1 MQTLWSSQPAVM
13 RPLDVHTVL
22 VPEAPHTQT
31 VQVQQPNTQTAAT
44 VHVPVHHLPQ
54 LCEVSPAFTLVSP
67 ETASMS
73 LASPAAPTKEEQA
86 KYFRQA
92 ETERVLHAQR
102 HPEWSPSDNFLLHLN
117 VMRAHS
123 RAIVPSWS
131 SQQAVMR
138 PLDVHTVLVPEALHT
153 QTVQVQQ
160 PNTQTAAT
168 VHVPVHHL
176 PQLCEVSPAFTLVSP
191 ETASMS
197 LASPAAPTKEEQ
209 AKYFR
214 QAETERVLHAQ
225 RHPEWSSSDN
235 FVSPTCSHTTHTS
248 IHTE

>member
-22 VPEAPHTQT
+22 VPEDPRTQT
-31 VQVQQPNTQTAAT
+31 VQVQHPNTQTAAT

-73 LASPAAPTKEEQA
+73 LASPAAPNKEEQA
-86 KYFRQA
+86 KYFHQA
-92 ETERVLHAQR
+92 ETEKVLHAQR
-102 HPEWSPSDNFLLHLN
+102 HPEWTPGQKEEEIEEQGSHQAPT
-117 VMRAHS
+117 RAE
-123 RAIVPSWS
+123 
-131 SQQAVMR
+131 AVMR
-138 PLDVHTVLVPEALHT
+138 PLDVHTVLVPEAPHT
-153 QTVQVQQ
+153 QTVQVQL
-160 PNTQTAAT
+160 PTPQTAAT

-197 LASPAAPTKEEQ
+197 LASPAAPNKEEQ

-214 QAETERVLHAQ
+214 QAETE
-225 RHPEWSSSDN
+225 
-235 FVSPTCSHTTHTS
+235 
-248 IHTE
+248 

>member
-1 MQTLWSSQPAVM
+1 MQTLWSSQQAVT

-31 VQVQQPNTQTAAT
+31 VQVQQPNTAAT

-102 HPEWSPSDNFLLHLN
+102 HPEWTPSDNFGKK
-117 VMRAHS
+117 RK
-123 RAIVPSWS
+123 R
-131 SQQAVMR
+131 
-138 PLDVHTVLVPEALHT
+138 
-153 QTVQVQQ
+153 
-160 PNTQTAAT
+160 
-168 VHVPVHHL
+168 
-176 PQLCEVSPAFTLVSP
+176 
-191 ETASMS
+191 
-197 LASPAAPTKEEQ
+197 
-209 AKYFR
+209 
-214 QAETERVLHAQ
+214 
-225 RHPEWSSSDN
+225 
-235 FVSPTCSHTTHTS
+235 
-248 IHTE
+248 